1 MSKTIDAIAPS
12 GAGSE
17 IYSGAEARPAVRD
30 LKTPLILGV
39 IAFAWGLNYVVVKSV
54 YAGITPLSYC
64 ASRFIAAGVILLLIS
79 KFTENKA
86 FIEKSDLAGVSA
98 LAVFGFGFSN
108 IFMALALKNIGASTA
123 SIILSTAPI
132 FAIFAAA
139 VFGIDSFSV
148 KKTIAIIISMIG
160 IYFIVSSKGPSG
172 SIAADNTA
180 TGVAYCFIS
189 AVSWAIYSVFSKPL
203 LKKYSAVRLTANV
216 VFISS
221 IAMVP
226 LAYNELAATGW
237 LSLPGFVYY
246 SFIFS
251 VLFSSVIPLIFWN
264 RCIARTSP
272 VTVMMSQNMIPVF
285 ALACAYFFLHEVV
298 SSSQLL
304 GSAIVICSILIGTL

>member
-1 MSKTIDAIAPS
+1 MSKTIDAIAPDGS
-12 GAGSE
+12 GAQIYPRAEGSG
-17 IYSGAEARPAVRD
+17 IKD
-30 LKTPLILGV
+30 IKTPLLLGV
-39 IAFAWGLNYVVVKSV
+39 IAFAWGLNYVVVKNV

-64 ASRFIAAGVILLLIS
+64 ASRFIAAGLILLLIS
-79 KFTENKA
+79 KFTEKKA
-86 FIEKSDLAGVSA
+86 FIEIGDLASVSA

-132 FAIFAAA
+132 FAMFAAA
-139 VFGIDSFSV
+139 VFGIDNFSI
-148 KKTIAIIISMIG
+148 KKTIAIIISMLG
-160 IYFIVSSKGPSG
+160 IYFIVSSKSPSG
-172 SIAADNTA
+172 AIVSNDAA
-180 TGVAYCFIS
+180 TGVAFCFIS
-189 AVSWAIYSVFSKPL
+189 AVAWAVYSVFSKPL

-221 IAMVP
+221 LAMIPV
-226 LAYNELAATGW
+226 AYNELAATGW

-251 VLFSSVIPLIFWN
+251 VFFSSVIPLIFWN

-285 ALACAYFFLHEVV
+285 ALICAYFFLHEVV

>member
-1 MSKTIDAIAPS
+1 MSKTIDAIVPDGDGAQIYTVKESS
-12 GAGSE
+12 G
-17 IYSGAEARPAVRD
+17 IND
-30 LKTPLILGV
+30 IKTPLLLGV
-39 IAFAWGLNYVVVKSV
+39 IAFAWGLNYVVVKNV

-79 KFTENKA
+79 KFTEKKA
-86 FIEKSDLAGVSA
+86 FIELGDLVSVSA

-132 FAIFAAA
+132 FAMFAAA
-139 VFGIDSFSV
+139 VFGIDHFSI
-148 KKTIAIIISMIG
+148 KKTIAIIISMLG
-160 IYFIVSSKGPSG
+160 IYFIVSSKNPSG
-172 SIAADNTA
+172 AIVSNDAA
-180 TGVAYCFIS
+180 TGVVFCFVS
-189 AVSWAIYSVFSKPL
+189 AVSWAVYSVFSKPL

-221 IAMVP
+221 LAMIPV
-226 LAYNELAATGW
+226 AYNELAATGW

-251 VLFSSVIPLIFWN
+251 VFFSSVIPLIFWN

-285 ALACAYFFLHEVV
+285 ALICAYFFLHEVV

>member
-1 MSKTIDAIAPS
+1 MSKTICAAPPDTGVKPDLSDASKIP
-12 GAGSE
+12 GIGD
-17 IYSGAEARPAVRD
+17 V
-30 LKTPLILGV
+30 KTVLILGV
-39 IAFAWGLNYVVVKSV
+39 IAFAWGLNYVVVKNV

-79 KFTENKA
+79 LLTEKKA
-86 FIEKSDLAGVSA
+86 FVEKGDILSVSA

-132 FAIFAAA
+132 FALFAAA
-139 VFGIDSFSV
+139 AFKIDRFSV
-148 KKTIAIIISMIG
+148 KKTLAIIISMLG
-160 IYFIVSSKGPSG
+160 IYFIVSGKGAAG
-172 SIAADNTA
+172 SAASTDA
-180 TGVAYCFIS
+180 FTGVAYCFIS
-189 AVSWAIYSVFSKPL
+189 AIAWSVYSVFSKPL

-221 IAMVP
+221 LAMIP
-226 LAYNELAATGW
+226 PAYNELSATGW

-251 VLFSSVIPLIFWN
+251 VFFSSVLPLIFWN

-285 ALACAYFFLHEVV
+285 ALICAYFFLHEVV

-304 GSAIVICSILIGTL
+304 GSLIVICSILIGTL